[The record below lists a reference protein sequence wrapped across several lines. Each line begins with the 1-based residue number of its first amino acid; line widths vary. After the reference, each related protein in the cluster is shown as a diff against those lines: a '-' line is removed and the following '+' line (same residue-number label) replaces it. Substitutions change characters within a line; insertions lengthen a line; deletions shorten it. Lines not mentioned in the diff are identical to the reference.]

1 MTNQKFDSV
10 WDAIEDDPVKREI
23 YKLRSE
29 LIHVITQHIRAN
41 ELKQRE
47 VAGLLGISQP
57 RVSTLMKGD
66 FESFRLDTLVGFAVK
81 CGHTV
86 SINAA

>member
-1 MTNQKFDSV
+1 MSKQKFESV

-23 YKLRSE
+23 YKLRAE
-29 LIHVITQHIRAN
+29 LIHVIIEYIKTN
-41 ELKQRE
+41 NLKQRE
-47 VAGLLGISQP
+47 VAGLLGVSQP
-57 RVSTLMKGD
+57 RVSTLLKGD

-86 SINAA
+86 RIDAA

>member
-1 MTNQKFDSV
+1 MNKPAFDSV
-10 WDAIEDDPVKREI
+10 WDAIEDDPVKRQI

-29 LIHVITQHIRAN
+29 LMYVISQHIKAN
-41 ELKQRE
+41 ALKQRE
-47 VAGLLGISQP
+47 VAQLLGVSQP

-81 CGHTV
+81 CGRTV
-86 SINAA
+86 SIRAA

>member
-1 MTNQKFDSV
+1 MTSQKFESV
-10 WDAIEDDPVKREI
+10 WDAIQDDPVKREI

-86 SINAA
+86 SINVA